1 MLFATQI
8 EEATKKRTTPTT
20 TTAGGGGVWLALKAT
35 KKTTFEFFF
44 VCFFLRLFFSYE
56 FLSLWVENEDIIA
69 FLKYKGGRRR
79 RRRTS
84 FPRTPLRVRARSVEK
99 VSSRFLL
106 SRWLTS
112 SLSLSLSFATAAA
125 TAAE

>member
-44 VCFFLRLFFSYE
+44 VCFVLRLFFSG
-56 FLSLWVENEDIIA
+56 II
-69 FLKYKGGRRR
+69 
-79 RRRTS
+79 
-84 FPRTPLRVRARSVEK
+84 PLVVG
-99 VSSRFLL
+99 
-106 SRWLTS
+106 
-112 SLSLSLSFATAAA
+112 
-125 TAAE
+125 